1 VPAIVNYEGFSIL
14 PELIDAYTAMV
25 GALMKERYSHV
36 TRYSTNGFLRL
47 KLGEALAGRGVAP
60 HIYESSLEA
69 RTYLAKIGEA
79 GVAPVSGPPGGLARA
94 R

>member
-1 VPAIVNYEGFSIL
+1 
-14 PELIDAYTAMV
+14 
-25 GALMKERYSHV
+25 V

-79 GVAPVSGPPGGLARA
+79 GVAPSAPSWRACKSSLSVAPRASNSWAPAAISGMRP
-94 R
+94 